1 MRAGICMEFNVLT
14 DSINLLGLATLNYYI
29 ADKMALYAKN
39 YVLYNYKMVDPKTDI
54 HVVKSF

>member
-14 DSINLLGLATLNYYI
+14 DSINLLGLPTLNSYI

-39 YVLYNYKMVDPKTDI
+39 YVLYNYKIVDFETDI
-54 HVVKSF
+54 HVVISF